1 MTDMAGKY
9 MTDYFVKN
17 NPSMIFDNCAICF
30 CKHYKDGSYWLPSG
44 GEISYAYNYVDKINE
59 IFSAIGGIQIDTE
72 SEYWTSTPFSTDYM
86 YSLQTNNK
94 EFHFWHSKKTIFN
107 VRPITGSEMY
117 IYTE

>member
-1 MTDMAGKY
+1 MLYAGS
-9 MTDYFVKN
+9 T
-17 NPSMIFDNCAICF
+17 
-30 CKHYKDGSYWLPSG
+30 KHYRLYTILGPGG
-44 GEISYAYNYVDKINE
+44 GEISYAHKYVNKINK
-59 IFSAIGGIQIDTE
+59 IFRAIGGTQIDTK

-86 YSLQTNNK
+86 YSLQTDNK